1 MHAPRPAWATP
12 AMLTVVV
19 IWAFNFIAMRL
30 VLAEVPLLV
39 TGALR
44 FLLAGILLLAVLK
57 VVEGSIAVPRELWG
71 QLFFLGLLGNSLYQ
85 VLFMVA
91 LQRTTVGNT
100 AILLATSPLQT
111 ALLGAALGV
120 EKPSGRLITALVL
133 ALAGAGLV
141 LSDRG
146 FSLDLE
152 TFLGDLAALG
162 AAFCWASFTLGVRKL
177 PGELSP
183 LRVTALTTIA
193 GAPVLLLVSAPQ
205 FLSLEWTAV
214 TWKAWSALG
223 YSVTLSIGLAYLL
236 WNASVAAVG
245 VNRTAIFNCLTP
257 LVAMLM
263 AWPILHEVP
272 GTTQWAGGTLIVAA
286 VILGRWSPAS
296 LLRRAAA

>member
-1 MHAPRPAWATP
+1 
-12 AMLTVVV
+12 MLSVVV

-44 FLLAGILLLAVLK
+44 FLLAGLLLLFILK
-57 VVEGSIAVPRELWG
+57 IVEGNIAVPRAIWG
-71 QLFFLGLLGNSLYQ
+71 RLFFLGLLGNSLYQ

-120 EKPSGRLITALVL
+120 EKPSGRLVTALVL

-146 FSLDLE
+146 FTLDTATL
-152 TFLGDLAALG
+152 LGDLAAVG
-162 AAFCWASFTLGVRKL
+162 AAFCWAAFTLGVRRL

-183 LRVTALTTIA
+183 LKVTALTTIA
-193 GAPVLLLVSAPQ
+193 GAPALLLVAAPQ
-205 FLSLEWTAV
+205 FLSLEWGV
-214 TWKAWSALG
+214 VSWKAWSALG
-223 YSVTLSIGLAYLL
+223 YSVTLSIGVAYLL

-263 AWPILHEVP
+263 AWPILREVP
-272 GTTQWAGGTLIVAA
+272 GPAQWAGGTLIVAG
-286 VILGRWSPAS
+286 VILGRWSPVS
-296 LLRRAAA
+296 FLRSVTS

>member
-1 MHAPRPAWATP
+1 MHSPRPAWATP
-12 AMLTVVV
+12 AMIAVVV
-19 IWAFNFIAMRL
+19 IWAANFIAMRL

-44 FLLAGILLLAVLK
+44 FLLAGILLLVILRIA
-57 VVEGSIAVPRELWG
+57 EGNVTVPRALWG
-71 QLFFLGLLGNSLYQ
+71 RLFFLGLLGNSLYQ

-111 ALLGAALGV
+111 ALLGAALGI
-120 EKPSGRLITALVL
+120 EKPSGRLLTALVL

-146 FSLDLE
+146 VEIDTATL
-152 TFLGDLAALG
+152 LGDLAALG
-162 AAFCWASFTLGVRKL
+162 AAFCWASFTLGVRRL

-183 LRVTALTTIA
+183 LRVTAITTIA
-193 GAPVLLLVSAPQ
+193 GAPALLLVAAPQ
-205 FLSLEWTAV
+205 FVSLEWTAV
-214 TWKAWSALG
+214 SWRAWSALG
-223 YSVTLSIGLAYLL
+223 YSVTLSIGVAYLL

-263 AWPILHEVP
+263 AWPVLQEVP
-272 GTTQWAGGTLIVAA
+272 GPTQWAGGTLIVAG
-286 VILGRWSPAS
+286 VILGRWSPVS
-296 LLRRAAA
+296 LLRNAAT